1 VERSPTARLGQLG
14 NVLDDEGD
22 VCCEPCRCRAGRE
35 EEALP
40 RPVAPLTTTEE
51 RAAELDRATDRF
63 RVWER
68 VWVRKPVRS
77 AQGTLG
83 HKLTFVADDT
93 AMQCRNAAK
102 PASLRHE
109 SSARLKASVRR

>member
-1 VERSPTARLGQLG
+1 
-14 NVLDDEGD
+14 
-22 VCCEPCRCRAGRE
+22 
-35 EEALP
+35 
-40 RPVAPLTTTEE
+40 LTTTEE
-51 RAAELDRATDRF
+51 RAAELDRATDRL
-63 RVWER
+63 RVWDR

-93 AMQCRNAAK
+93 AMQCGNAAK
-102 PASLRHE
+102 PSLRHE